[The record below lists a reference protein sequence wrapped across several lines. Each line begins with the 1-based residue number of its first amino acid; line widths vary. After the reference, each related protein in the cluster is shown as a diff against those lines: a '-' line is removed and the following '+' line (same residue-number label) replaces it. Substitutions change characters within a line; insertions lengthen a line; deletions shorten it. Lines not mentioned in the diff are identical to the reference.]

1 MQQQPFSWQDW
12 ARQTQHQVQQQAKRI
27 AELERQ
33 MCELSARLACMDEK
47 PSYTIERL
55 EYHFD
60 QLKVDRLEGTLHIGM
75 TPPAGES
82 LGEMDQ
88 FTVTPAYPQPPGSPS
103 AAAPSSQTVEPALG
117 PPDDELRQR
126 IDHYLAHAAP
136 ALLSE
141 LAAQRQLPID
151 PHHARLILDDLK
163 RQALP
168 RLAYYRE
175 TARRDSSGTAAADD
189 IAARTIRDIEEAMRV
204 YITRLGQGEDPS

>member
-1 MQQQPFSWQDW
+1 MQEQPFSWLDW
-12 ARQTQHQVQQQAKRI
+12 ARQTQHQVQQQAQRI

-33 MCELSARLACMDEK
+33 MCELSARLKCMDEK

-75 TPPAGES
+75 TPPGGEA

-88 FTVTPAYPQPPGSPS
+88 FTVTPAYPQPPGATS
-103 AAAPSSQTVEPALG
+103 AAMPSPQTAQASPW

-126 IDHYLAHAAP
+126 IDHYLEHAAP
-136 ALLSE
+136 AVLSQ

-151 PHHARLILDDLK
+151 PHHGRLILDDLK

-175 TARRDSSGTAAADD
+175 TVHRDSGGTPPADD
-189 IAARTIRDIEEAMRV
+189 IAARTIRDIEEAMRQYV
-204 YITRLGQGEDPS
+204 ARLVQGEEST